1 MLDKS
6 SLILQTGVLHVNTGV
21 RKSIRNT
28 NTSFTNTSFTNTSF
42 TNTSFTNTLFGMVC
56 LSY

>member
-6 SLILQTGVLHVNTGV
+6 SLILQTGVLQVNTGV

-28 NTSFTNTSFTNTSF
+28 NTLFTNTSF